1 MFSRCVVDL
10 ITFTSFAARA
20 ATSTLDIYFID
31 VEGGQATLIVTPS
44 HESLLVDAGFPGA
57 GTFTSKPGDP
67 YKARDA
73 VRIASAA
80 RAAGIKRIDY
90 LLITHFH
97 SDHDGGV
104 PELAQLIPIR
114 TFIDHG
120 GLQDAGSVP
129 GTVEAFDAY
138 AAVRAKAKHIEV
150 KPGDRLPL
158 KGIEVTVVSSSGVT
172 LSSALPGA
180 GARNAGCAAT
190 ELPPRE
196 GFENPRCTGFRLD
209 FGEFRFADLGDLTGR
224 PLWALFCPN
233 DLLGPLDVYLLPHH
247 GGPDAADPATFGSVK
262 PRAAVI
268 NNGVTKGGAPETFA
282 ALHSAKGIEEVWQ
295 LHRSKN
301 PGAENF
307 ADDRLAN
314 LDESTSYWIKV
325 SAKSDGSFTVANAR
339 TGKTQS
345 YGPHPKRADN

>member
-1 MFSRCVVDL
+1 MFSKCVVAL
-10 ITFTSFAARA
+10 IAFAGIAARA
-20 ATSTLDIYFID
+20 ETSALDIYFID

-44 HESLLVDAGFPGA
+44 HESLLVDAGFPGT
-57 GTFTSKPGDP
+57 GTFASKPGDP
-67 YKARDA
+67 HKARDA
-73 VRIASAA
+73 ARIAAAA
-80 RAAGIKRIDY
+80 RAAGLNRIDY

-104 PELAQLIPIR
+104 PELAQLIPIG

-120 GLQDAGSVP
+120 GLQDTGSVP
-129 GTVEAFDAY
+129 GTIEAFDAY
-138 AAVRAKAKHIEV
+138 AAVRAKGKHIEV

-158 KGIEVTVVSSSGVT
+158 KGIEVTVVSSSGMT

-190 ELPPRE
+190 EIPPRE

-247 GGPDAADPATFGSVK
+247 GGPDAANPATLGAVL
-262 PRAAVI
+262 PRAAIV
-268 NNGVTKGGAPETFA
+268 NNGATKGGAPETFTT
-282 ALHSAKGIEEVWQ
+282 LHNISPNPDVWQ
-295 LHRSKN
+295 LHRSAN
-301 PGAENF
+301 PGAVNF
-307 ADDRLAN
+307 ADANIAN
-314 LDESTSYWIKV
+314 LDESTSYWIKI
-325 SAKSDGSFTVANAR
+325 
-339 TGKTQS
+339 
-345 YGPHPKRADN
+345 

>member
-1 MFSRCVVDL
+1 MFSRCVVAL
-10 ITFTSFAARA
+10 IAFASIAARA
-20 ATSTLDIYFID
+20 GTSALDIYFID
-31 VEGGQATLIVTPS
+31 VEGGQATLIVTPA
-44 HESLLVDAGFPGA
+44 HESLLVDAGFPGT
-57 GTFTSKPGDP
+57 GTFASKPGDP
-67 YKARDA
+67 HKARDA
-73 VRIASAA
+73 ARIAAAA
-80 RAAGIKRIDY
+80 RAAGLNQIDY

-104 PELAQLIPIR
+104 PELAQLIPIG

-120 GLQDAGSVP
+120 GLQDSGSVP
-129 GTVEAFDAY
+129 GTIEAFDAY
-138 AAVRAKAKHIEV
+138 AAVRAKGKHIEV

-158 KGIEVTVVSSSGVT
+158 KSIEVTVVSSSGLT

-180 GARNAGCAAT
+180 GARNAGCAPT

-196 GFENPRCTGFRLD
+196 SYENPRCTGFRLD

-247 GGPDAADPATFGSVK
+247 GGVDAADPATFGSIK

-268 NNGVTKGGAPETFA
+268 NNGVTKGGAPETFV
-282 ALHSAKGIEEVWQ
+282 ALHSPKGIEEVWQ

-307 ADDRLAN
+307 ADDRIAN
-314 LDESTSYWIKV
+314 LDEATSYWIKV

-339 TGKTQS
+339 TGATKS
-345 YGPHPKRADN
+345 YGPHPKRPDN